1 MHLKLIFICSLI
13 QHKKIRKMKS
23 LCLLTVL
30 LLYERV
36 RFSSKTLPGSKIYLT
51 ACSSTVN
58 GSTHWS
64 AYLFNDQTLT
74 FSVNSI
80 PIRLLYVAGL
90 AVSSQQLKK
99 QMMSVCLHSPLLV
112 SNENSEIAWFQMN
125 STSNKEPYHD
135 SLAVIRPI
143 SSSLI
148 DKKCIKSLSFN

>member
-1 MHLKLIFICSLI
+1 
-13 QHKKIRKMKS
+13 MKS

-36 RFSSKTLPGSKIYLT
+36 RFSSKSSPGSNKKIYLT
-51 ACSSTVN
+51 ASSSTVN
-58 GSTHWS
+58 GNTHWS

-74 FSVNSI
+74 FLVNSI

-99 QMMSVCLHSPLLV
+99 QMMSVSLHSPLLA

-125 STSNKEPYHD
+125 SKSDKEPYHN
-135 SLAVIRPI
+135 SLAVISQI
-143 SSSLI
+143 SSTLI
-148 DKKCIKSLSFN
+148 DKKCIQRPFFN

>member
-90 AVSSQQLKK
+90 AVSSQ
-99 QMMSVCLHSPLLV
+99 
-112 SNENSEIAWFQMN
+112 
-125 STSNKEPYHD
+125 
-135 SLAVIRPI
+135 
-143 SSSLI
+143 
-148 DKKCIKSLSFN
+148 